1 MSKTFIIIF
10 VILALGLVVFNVTQ
24 LDFNHPFQGD
34 SLIACIGIM
43 ASLCAIVVVLIYAAS
58 KKIAEKMKDD

>member
-1 MSKTFIIIF
+1 MSKKFIIIF
-10 VILALGLVVFNVTQ
+10 IILAFGLIIFNVTQ

-43 ASLCAIVVVLIYAAS
+43 ASLCAIVVLLIYAAS
-58 KKIAEKMKDD
+58 KKIAQKMKDD